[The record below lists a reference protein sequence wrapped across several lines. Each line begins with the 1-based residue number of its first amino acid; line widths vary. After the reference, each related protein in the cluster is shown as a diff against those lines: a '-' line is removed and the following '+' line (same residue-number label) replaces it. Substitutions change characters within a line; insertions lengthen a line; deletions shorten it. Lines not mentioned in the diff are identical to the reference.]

1 MIFVTN
7 DSVMGSN
14 IRRLRQQEH
23 LTREEFA
30 KQFGIAVSVL
40 QAIEE
45 GETLETEA
53 WVLNQICDFFSTDV
67 QTLVEKI

>member
-7 DSVMGSN
+7 DSVMGNN

-23 LTREEFA
+23 MTREEFA
-30 KQFGIAVSVL
+30 KRLGITVSAL
-40 QAIEE
+40 QAIED
-45 GETLETEA
+45 GETLEIEA
-53 WVLNQICDFFSTDV
+53 WILNQICDFFSTDV